1 MIEVESVH
9 LADENRTYVDQD
21 DEVAE
26 SLEDK
31 ETVSKPSQVAHTH
44 THIGLLGLPG
54 EFCSILNMYGRVVAT
69 K

>member
-1 MIEVESVH
+1 MLEVESVH

-31 ETVSKPSQVAHTH
+31 ETVSQSITTPSHPHTH
-44 THIGLLGLPG
+44 TQSQSHSHT
-54 EFCSILNMYGRVVAT
+54 SITLISS
-69 K
+69 

>member
-9 LADENRTYVDQD
+9 LADDNRTYVDQD

-31 ETVSKPSQVAHTH
+31 ETVSHSITPSHTH
-44 THIGLLGLPG
+44 TVTHSHTHTCTVTLHAHKQL
-54 EFCSILNMYGRVVAT
+54 V
-69 K
+69 